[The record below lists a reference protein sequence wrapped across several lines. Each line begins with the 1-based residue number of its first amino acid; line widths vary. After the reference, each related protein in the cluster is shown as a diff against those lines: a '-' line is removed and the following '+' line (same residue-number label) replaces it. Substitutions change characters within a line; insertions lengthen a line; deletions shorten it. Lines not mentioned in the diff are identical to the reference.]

1 MQIPLLA
8 FFGPDGSRQSI
19 RSSLNNDETESILT
33 TGISAVTNKL
43 LDSPTSAFLG
53 IVHRSMGIQLYAYIS
68 CTGWMLLLGL
78 EPGPYDSDEVARSLM
93 ERAYSAVINT
103 CVNPFFTILSKSPSF
118 VQHIESIT
126 QSHSVMIRFMT
137 SSQSLG

>member
-19 RSSLNNDETESILT
+19 KSSLHEEETESILT
-33 TGISAVTNKL
+33 TGISAITNKL
-43 LDSPTSAFLG
+43 LDSPTAAFLG

-68 CTGWMLLLGL
+68 CTGWTILLGL
-78 EPGPYDSDEVARSLM
+78 EPGPYDSDEVARSLL
-93 ERAYSAVINT
+93 ERSYSAVIESSI
-103 CVNPFFTILSKSPSF
+103 NPFFSTLERSESF
-118 VQHIESIT
+118 SRQIESAL

-137 SSQSLG
+137 SAQTLT